1 LPATLVTLL
10 MIAVGGAVGAVA
22 RFGIGL
28 GLHHLLGDAFPYG
41 TLAVNV
47 LGCFV
52 LGAMSGMQTHEFSP
66 EAQMGV
72 TVGFLGALTTFST
85 FGLETVK
92 YSQNAGWAS
101 GAGNVAANLLLGLAA
116 VKFGI
121 QLGQYLRG

>member
-1 LPATLVTLL
+1 LPATLVKLL

-52 LGAMSGMQTHEFSP
+52 LGAMY
-66 EAQMGV
+66 V

-92 YSQNAGWAS
+92 YSQNAGWMS
-101 GAGNVAANLLLGLAA
+101 GAGNVAANLLLGLTA